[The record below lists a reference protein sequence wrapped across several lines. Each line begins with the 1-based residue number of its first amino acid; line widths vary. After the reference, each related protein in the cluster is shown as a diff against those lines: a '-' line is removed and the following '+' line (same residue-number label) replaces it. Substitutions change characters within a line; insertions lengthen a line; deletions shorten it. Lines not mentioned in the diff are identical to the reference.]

1 MLTGRAKTMAVN
13 KREALDRLYR
23 HDERVS
29 AWSGTGLCVVQ
40 AVNTYEH
47 HEGTV
52 RGATRPERN
61 LLRTVTGDFTRS
73 DRQAVEQ
80 LCLTLAA

>member
-1 MLTGRAKTMAVN
+1 MGRGLRAGDHQ
-13 KREALDRLYR
+13 REALEGLYR

-29 AWSGTGLCVVQ
+29 PWSGTGLGVVQ

-52 RGATRPERN
+52 RGTTRPERN
-61 LLRTVTGDFTRS
+61 LLRTVTGDYTRS
-73 DRQAVEQ
+73 DRQALERLQ
-80 LCLTLAA
+80 IALAA